1 MLRKTRH
8 FARGRA
14 AAAGRIDA
22 ANSSNLKY
30 RLDVPA
36 ALRLPFD
43 GRGNAPQLVA
53 ARKQERASRK
63 RDAGAGCPTTG
74 GYMAEREGRCA
85 LRNEHSNEAGQ
96 ASWELEGG
104 SDADVFR
111 TAMRRMVGGVTV
123 IATRHAGRPW
133 GMTVSAFTPV
143 CMDPPTLLVC
153 VNSRTVTA
161 SDILRDG
168 RFAVNL
174 LSQAQLHVSQLCSAA
189 GSDKYV
195 DDHVVPA
202 ALLPSRVVMPILRDS
217 TVSFDCKVAEVRP
230 VGSHNVVIAII
241 ESILAPMSR
250 RPLLYGEG
258 KYLRGVGI
266 DDFATVERA

>member
-1 MLRKTRH
+1 
-8 FARGRA
+8 
-14 AAAGRIDA
+14 
-22 ANSSNLKY
+22 
-30 RLDVPA
+30 
-36 ALRLPFD
+36 
-43 GRGNAPQLVA
+43 
-53 ARKQERASRK
+53 
-63 RDAGAGCPTTG
+63 
-74 GYMAEREGRCA
+74 MAECEARYA
-85 LRNEHSNEAGQ
+85 LPSERSGDVGQ

-111 TAMRRMVGGVTV
+111 AAMRRMVGGVTV
-123 IATRHAGRPW
+123 IATRHEGRPW

-174 LSQAQLHVSQLCSAA
+174 LSQAQLHVSQLCSSA

-202 ALLPSRVVMPILRDS
+202 ALLPGRVVMPILRDS
-217 TVSFDCKVAEVRP
+217 IVSFDCKVAEARP
-230 VGSHNVVIAII
+230 VGSHNVVIATI
-241 ESILAPMSR
+241 ESILAPTSR

-266 DDFATVERA
+266 DDFAALEGA

>member
-1 MLRKTRH
+1 MVDRE
-8 FARGRA
+8 ARSAR
-14 AAAGRIDA
+14 RSERRD
-22 ANSSNLKY
+22 
-30 RLDVPA
+30 DVG
-36 ALRLPFD
+36 L
-43 GRGNAPQLVA
+43 
-53 ARKQERASRK
+53 
-63 RDAGAGCPTTG
+63 T
-74 GYMAEREGRCA
+74 
-85 LRNEHSNEAGQ
+85 
-96 ASWELEGG
+96 SWELDGG

-111 TAMRRMVGGVTV
+111 AAMRRMVGGVTV

-161 SDILRDG
+161 SDISRDG

-174 LSQAQLHVSQLCSAA
+174 LSEAQLHVSQLCSAA

-202 ALLPSRVVMPILRDS
+202 ALIPSRVAMPILRDS
-217 TVSFDCKVAEVRP
+217 IVSFDCRVAEVRV
-230 VGSHNVVIAII
+230 VGSHNIVIATI
-241 ESILAPMSR
+241 ESILAPTAR
-250 RPLLYGEG
+250 GPLLYGEG

-266 DDFATVERA
+266 DDLAALERV